1 MCIKTHDYTV
11 LKIQGTH
18 FESQLLK
25 CGNSKRPKLYA
36 MQEYVLDLHTIVA
49 FFQSF
54 VNAYCEWEKKGF
66 QKVRIVMLR
75 SLKWYLGRL

>member
-1 MCIKTHDYTV
+1 MRVRTRNYTV
-11 LKIQGTH
+11 VLEIQVTH

-25 CGNSKRPKLYA
+25 CGNSKRPKLCYA
-36 MQEYVLDLHTIVA
+36 GVLDLHTIVA

-66 QKVRIVMLR
+66 QKVRIVMVR
-75 SLKWYLGRL
+75 SLKWYIGIR